1 MKKVT
6 LIQCPTCD
14 KEVSSSAN
22 NCPSCGAVLRKPK
35 RSLFGKLIIIIFWVF
50 NIIMAAWIF
59 GGGGDAI
66 QTTST
71 LSGAEQVGAVI
82 GTGLA
87 IGFLT
92 TVWVIG
98 AVIFGIMALLT
109 RPK

>member
-1 MKKVT
+1 MKKVK

-35 RSLFGKLIIIIFWVF
+35 RGIFGKLIIIVFWVF
-50 NIIMAAWIF
+50 NIIMAVWIF
-59 GGGGDAI
+59 GGGSDAI

-71 LSGAEQVGAVI
+71 LSGAEQAGAAI

-87 IGFLT
+87 IGILT
-92 TVWVIG
+92 TVWFIG
-98 AVIFGIMALLT
+98 AIILGIMALLT

>member
-35 RSLFGKLIIIIFWVF
+35 RSLFGKLIIIIFWAF

-66 QTTST
+66 QTTSA

>member
-1 MKKVT
+1 
-6 LIQCPTCD
+6 
-14 KEVSSSAN
+14 
-22 NCPSCGAVLRKPK
+22 
-35 RSLFGKLIIIIFWVF
+35 
-50 NIIMAAWIF
+50 MAAWLF

-66 QTTST
+66 QTTSA

-98 AVIFGIMALLT
+98 AVIFGIMAIGITGWVLVRFVGPAVLRSSSRSRSKEGAGGAAIGIGIVVNAWFIYT
-109 RPK
+109 LQIPEW

>member
-1 MKKVT
+1 
-6 LIQCPTCD
+6 
-14 KEVSSSAN
+14 
-22 NCPSCGAVLRKPK
+22 
-35 RSLFGKLIIIIFWVF
+35 
-50 NIIMAAWIF
+50 MAAWIF

>member
-1 MKKVT
+1 MKKVK

-35 RSLFGKLIIIIFWVF
+35 RGIFGKLIVIVFWVF
-50 NIIMAAWIF
+50 NIIMAVWIF
-59 GGGGDAI
+59 GGGSDAI

-71 LSGAEQVGAVI
+71 LSGAEQAGAAI

-87 IGFLT
+87 IGFLI
-92 TVWVIG
+92 TVWLIG
-98 AVIFGIMALLT
+98 AIILGIMALLT